1 MDTLLIV
8 NWIATIAVI
17 LYAGGLFAYLL
28 KTRYQF
34 IQLGRKESFD
44 QKLNERISDL
54 VEKVFGQ
61 SKLLKDKKMGLV
73 HVLFFYG
80 FLMVQFG
87 AIDLIWKGLAP
98 GSHLPLGGLYGVF
111 TFFQEIVALVM
122 IIAVLTAFYR
132 RYIEKL
138 VRLKRGWKNGLVL
151 IFIGGLMTST
161 LIANGMGLIWHDHG
175 LTAYEPIASGI
186 AWLFSWLPETGA
198 IVLFYAMWW
207 VHLLILLT
215 FLVYIPQG
223 KHFHLIT
230 SIVNVGVNR
239 LDRKGTLRPIDFAA
253 LEEAEDEADMPALGV
268 GKIQDFTQKQLLDLY
283 ACVECGRCTNMCP
296 ATGTGKMLSPM
307 DLLVKMRDHL
317 TFTGAVVTKQKPWVP
332 FQFFNN
338 TQGNQLAIAAAG
350 GATLESAYDR
360 ELIGGVITEEE
371 IWACTTCRN
380 CEDQCPVMNE
390 HVDKIIDLRRYLT
403 MTEGKVNPD
412 AQRAM
417 TNIERQG
424 NPWGLNRKEK
434 ENWREL
440 DESIHIPTVKEAKK
454 SGDGFEYLFWVG
466 SMGSFDNRSQ
476 KIALAFA
483 KLMNEA
489 GVKFAILGNKE
500 KNSGDTPRRLG
511 NEFLFQELATGN
523 IEEFEKNEVT
533 KIVTIDPHAY
543 NIFKN
548 EYKDFGWN
556 GEVLHHT
563 ELLYDLIQQGRL
575 TMNYPVNETIVFH
588 DSCYLGRYND
598 VYDPPREILRGI
610 PGVKLVEMDRNR
622 ETGMC
627 CGAGGGLMWMEEHV
641 GNRINVT
648 RTEQALAT
656 DASVIS
662 SGCPYCLTM
671 LQDGTKAKEV
681 EDQVGTF
688 DIAELLERAVFGDG
702 APTEEEQVEED
713 IIEETDA
720 GVVAMVVSD
729 DVKSQT
735 QQETA
740 ASLEEHPVAYEAV
753 VEEVT
758 VMEKVPVVEEHHEEH
773 HPEVEGVV
781 VVETPE
787 VVEKEDVTPP
797 QSSEEIIAHEAVV
810 EEVTA
815 TEETIAVEDHHEEV
829 HPEVDTGVVAVE
841 TPQATE
847 EKPSVIEPEVHV
859 AEEAVVTIEEN
870 KK

>member
-1 MDTLLIV
+1 MSTLLIV
-8 NWIATIAVI
+8 NWIAFIAIV
-17 LYAGGLFAYLL
+17 LYGVGLFAYLL
-28 KTRYQF
+28 KTRYEF
-34 IQLGRKESFD
+34 IKLGKKEEFN
-44 QKLNERISDL
+44 QKMSDRISDI

-61 SKLLKDKKMGLV
+61 SKLLKDKKMGIV

-80 FLMVQFG
+80 FLLVQLG
-87 AIDLIWKGLAP
+87 AIDLIWKGLKP
-98 GSHLPLGGLYGVF
+98 ESHLPFGPLYPFF
-111 TFFQEIVALVM
+111 TFFQEIVALTILV
-122 IIAVLTAFYR
+122 AVVIAFYR
-132 RYIEKL
+132 RYVEKL
-138 VRLKRGWKNGLVL
+138 VRLKRGLKNGLVL
-151 IFIGGLMTST
+151 IFIGGLMVST
-161 LIANGMGLIWHDHG
+161 LIANGMGLIWHEHG
-175 LTAYEPIASGI
+175 LTGSEPVASAIAFIFGFLSPKI
-186 AWLFSWLPETGA
+186 AAA
-198 IVLFYAMWW
+198 IFYVAWW

-215 FLVYIPQG
+215 FLVYVPQS

-230 SIVNVGVNR
+230 SIFNVFLNR
-239 LDRKGTLRPIDFAA
+239 QERMGTLRPIDFSA
-253 LEEAEDEADMPALGV
+253 LEEAEDEEDMPTLGV
-268 GKIQDFTQKQLLDLY
+268 GKIQDFTQKQLIDLY

-307 DLLVKMRDHL
+307 DLIVKLRDHL
-317 TFTGAVVTKQKPWVP
+317 TNTGAIVTKQKPWVP
-332 FQFFNN
+332 YQMFKN
-338 TQGNQLAIAAAG
+338 TQGNQLAMAAG
-350 GATLESAYDR
+350 AEGAVIENIYSPS
-360 ELIGGVITEEE
+360 LIGDVITEEE

-440 DESIHIPTVKEAKK
+440 DSSISIPTVKELKK
-454 SGDGFEYLFWVG
+454 SGEEMEYLFWVG

-483 KLMNEA
+483 RLMNEA

-511 NEFLFQELATGN
+511 NEFLFQELATAN
-523 IEEFEKNEVT
+523 IDEFEKNDVK

-575 TMNYPVNETIVFH
+575 VMNHKVEETIVFH

-598 VYDPPREILRGI
+598 VYDPPREILKGI
-610 PGVKLVEMDRNR
+610 AGVKLVEMERNR

-641 GNRINVT
+641 GNRINVA

-671 LQDGTKAKEV
+671 LSDGTKAKEV
-681 EDQVGTF
+681 EDTVGTF
-688 DIAELLERAVFGDG
+688 DIAEILERAVFGDKVVE
-702 APTEEEQVEED
+702 APVEEEVEVLAEEGIPEPMTEQVE
-713 IIEETDA
+713 
-720 GVVAMVVSD
+720 
-729 DVKSQT
+729 
-735 QQETA
+735 A
-740 ASLEEHPVAYEAV
+740 AP
-753 VEEVT
+753 VEEVAS
-758 VMEKVPVVEEHHEEH
+758 EQIDAAVEQVESTQ
-773 HPEVEGVV
+773 EVE
-781 VVETPE
+781 
-787 VVEKEDVTPP
+787 
-797 QSSEEIIAHEAVV
+797 SEAS
-810 EEVTA
+810 A
-815 TEETIAVEDHHEEV
+815 TEET
-829 HPEVDTGVVAVE
+829 P
-841 TPQATE
+841 TE
-847 EKPSVIEPEVHV
+847 KRE
-859 AEEAVVTIEEN
+859 
-870 KK
+870 